1 MKKLQ
6 IYVEQAV
13 AITSSANEVTVPNFV
28 VQGSIHIKKSGL
40 ATCSEKA
47 SVLNSEKIFSMMC
60 VAAVFWLKQT
70 DMY

>member
-28 VQGSIHIKKSGL
+28 VQGSIHLQELGL
-40 ATCSEKA
+40 AIHAGSVQSAVSVTCS
-47 SVLNSEKIFSMMC
+47 SPRL
-60 VAAVFWLKQT
+60 T
-70 DMY
+70 